1 MSQEAFGTSRSL
13 RRSQVRAMLL
23 SALMIA
29 LTTVFSQIVI
39 PMPLVP
45 INLGLLAV
53 FLTGFLLPKRWA
65 LITVGLYLLMGAVG
79 LPVFANFRG
88 GPQALFGN
96 TGGYLLGYFLS
107 VATIALLRDRA
118 KGFVHRALLCGLA
131 LLACYV
137 PGTLWLMFLTG
148 HSLVQVLPF
157 AIYPFIPGD
166 ILKCLA
172 AAFLSQRLDK
182 VLGQL
187 Q

>member
-1 MSQEAFGTSRSL
+1 
-13 RRSQVRAMLL
+13 MLL
-23 SALMIA
+23 SALLIA

-39 PMPLVP
+39 PLPLVP

-65 LITVGLYLLMGAVG
+65 LITVGLYLLIGALG

-118 KGFVHRALLCGLA
+118 DNFLRRALLCALA
-131 LLACYV
+131 LLACYI
-137 PGTLWLMFLTG
+137 PGTLWLMLLTSR
-148 HSLVQVLPF
+148 SLIQMLPI

-166 ILKCLA
+166 ALKCLLA
-172 AAFLSQRLDK
+172 AWLSLRLDK
-182 VLGQL
+182 ILPKL
-187 Q
+187 R